1 MKKILFKGYRFNSTV
16 RNYTYART
24 GVDCLMECVVYG
36 KSCGS
41 VNYNKASDFD
51 KNCEF
56 LQDVSWEK
64 PDLLLKNESYNHY
77 ILLNCPNTERVSTAC
92 IAFKRIFLNVTTV
105 FFSTILGLV
114 QGVLK
119 ETLHS

>member
-24 GVDCLMECVVYG
+24 GVDCVMECVVYG
-36 KSCGS
+36 KSCRS

-64 PDLLLKNESYNHY
+64 PDLLLKNESYDHY
-77 ILLNCPNTERVSTAC
+77 ILLNCPNTRRVSTC
-92 IAFKRIFLNVTTV
+92 VAFKRIFLNVTSV
-105 FFSTILGLV
+105 FFSTILRLV

-119 ETLHS
+119 EKLHS